1 MYRKQRYGDEM
12 VGSEHFKFGMD
23 YFRKMFH
30 QCIFLIVSDDPHWCE
45 THLDMEKDDT
55 FLVADYAAAD
65 LALLISC
72 DHVIMSYGTFGFWG
86 SFLSGGQVLLSKGF
100 GSASTAAKSLNR
112 YFKLDKPIRHLCII
126 SYLGIIQY

>member
-1 MYRKQRYGDEM
+1 M

-23 YFRKMFH
+23 YFRKKYPH
-30 QCIFLIVSDDPHWCE
+30 PIFYVVSDEPQWCE
-45 THLDMEKDDT
+45 THLDMDRDDT

-65 LALLISC
+65 LALLVSC

-100 GSASTAAKSLNR
+100 GSASTAAKSLDR
-112 YFKLDKPIRHLCII
+112 YYKVFHLDIYI
-126 SYLGIIQY
+126 GIVVGITQY